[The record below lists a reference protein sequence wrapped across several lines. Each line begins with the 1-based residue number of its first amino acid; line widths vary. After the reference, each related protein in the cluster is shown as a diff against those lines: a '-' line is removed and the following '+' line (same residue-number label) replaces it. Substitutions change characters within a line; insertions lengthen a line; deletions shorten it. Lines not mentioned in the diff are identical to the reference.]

1 VNMYNLERRQVHLR
15 MGHSGT
21 VGPVTVL
28 HAGGLKV
35 QFPMGSLGFFMDLI
49 LPATLCL
56 WG

>member
-1 VNMYNLERRQVHLR
+1 MNMYNLERRQVHLR

>member
-1 VNMYNLERRQVHLR
+1 MNMYNQERRAVSLR

-21 VGPVTVL
+21 VGSVTAL

-35 QFPMGSLGFFMDLI
+35 HFSVGSLGYFMDLI
-49 LPATLCL
+49 LPAAVCL